1 MYMAP
6 SLRINGLSKL
16 YRGEHNVLVGL
27 HPLEATLPLQKLI
40 CIVGKS
46 GSGKTTLLRLLSG
59 LESPTGGTVFVDG
72 MNTDVVQQSMAFVFQ
87 EPRLL
92 PWLTV
97 RENMAFSKYGG
108 ITIDE
113 STIDYYMKQLGLQQ
127 YDSFYPAQLS
137 GGLAQRVALGRAFCS
152 KKKILLMDEPFGAL
166 DYFTRQQLQRDLY
179 ELYVK
184 ESLSIVMTTHDLQ
197 EASLLGDIIIV
208 INSNGNHEIVENP
221 IAQHERWKEDV
232 HVLERRFACIE
243 RLQSMIAND

>member
-1 MYMAP
+1 
-6 SLRINGLSKL
+6 
-16 YRGEHNVLVGL
+16 
-27 HPLEATLPLQKLI
+27 
-40 CIVGKS
+40 
-46 GSGKTTLLRLLSG
+46 
-59 LESPTGGTVFVDG
+59 
-72 MNTDVVQQSMAFVFQ
+72 
-87 EPRLL
+87 
-92 PWLTV
+92 
-97 RENMAFSKYGG
+97 
-108 ITIDE
+108 
-113 STIDYYMKQLGLQQ
+113 
-127 YDSFYPAQLS
+127 
-137 GGLAQRVALGRAFCS
+137 
-152 KKKILLMDEPFGAL
+152 MDEPFGAL

>member
-1 MYMAP
+1 MAP
-6 SLRINGLSKL
+6 SLYIHNLSKL

-27 HPLEATLPLQKLI
+27 HPLEATLSLQKLI
-40 CIVGKS
+40 CVVGKS

-59 LESPTGGTVFVDG
+59 LEESTSGTFFVDD
-72 MNTDVVQQSMAFVFQ
+72 MELDAVQRSMAFVFQ

-108 ITIDE
+108 ITVDE

-127 YDSFYPAQLS
+127 YGLFYPAQLS

-152 KKKILLMDEPFGAL
+152 KKNILLMDEPFGAL

-179 ELYVK
+179 DLYVK
-184 ESLSIVMTTHDLQ
+184 ESMSIVMTTHDLQ
-197 EASLLGDIIIV
+197 EASLLGDIVIV

-221 IAQHERWKEDV
+221 IVKDERWDEDV
-232 HVLERRFACIE
+232 HVLERRFTFIE
-243 RLQSMIAND
+243 KLQSMIAND

>member
-1 MYMAP
+1 M
-6 SLRINGLSKL
+6 
-16 YRGEHNVLVGL
+16 
-27 HPLEATLPLQKLI
+27 
-40 CIVGKS
+40 
-46 GSGKTTLLRLLSG
+46 LRLLSG
-59 LESPTGGTVFVDG
+59 LESPTEGTVFVDG

-97 RENMAFSKYGG
+97 RENMAFSKHGG

-243 RLQSMIAND
+243 KLQSMIAND

>member
-1 MYMAP
+1 MAP
-6 SLRINGLSKL
+6 SLHINGLSKL
-16 YRGEHNVLVGL
+16 YRGEHNALVGL

-40 CIVGKS
+40 CVVGKS

-59 LESPTGGTVFVDG
+59 LECPTAGTVLVDD
-72 MNTDVVQQSMAFVFQ
+72 MDIDAVQQSIAFVFQ

-97 RENMAFSKYGG
+97 RENMAFSKYVG
-108 ITIDE
+108 ITVDE
-113 STIDYYMKQLGLQQ
+113 STIDHYMKQLGLQQ
-127 YDSFYPAQLS
+127 YGSFYPAQLS

-179 ELYVK
+179 DLYVK

-221 IAQHERWKEDV
+221 IVQNDRWNEDA
-232 HVLERRFACIE
+232 HVLERRFAFIE
-243 RLQSMIAND
+243 KLQTLIAND

>member
-1 MYMAP
+1 MAP
-6 SLRINGLSKL
+6 SLRINNLSKL

-27 HPLEATLPLQKLI
+27 HPLEATLSLQKLI
-40 CIVGKS
+40 CVVGKS

-59 LESPTGGTVFVDG
+59 LEESTSGTFFVDD
-72 MNTDVVQQSMAFVFQ
+72 MELDAVQRSMAFVFQ

-108 ITIDE
+108 ITVDE

-127 YDSFYPAQLS
+127 YGSFYPAQLS

-152 KKKILLMDEPFGAL
+152 KKNILLMDEPFCAL

-179 ELYVK
+179 DLYVK
-184 ESLSIVMTTHDLQ
+184 ESMSIVMTTHDLQ
-197 EASLLGDIIIV
+197 EASLLGDIVIV

-221 IAQHERWKEDV
+221 IVKDERWDEDV
-232 HVLERRFACIE
+232 HVLERRFTFIE
-243 RLQSMIAND
+243 KLQSMIAND

>member
-1 MYMAP
+1 MAP
-6 SLRINGLSKL
+6 SLHINGLSKL

-59 LESPTGGTVFVDG
+59 LESPTEG
-72 MNTDVVQQSMAFVFQ
+72 TDVVQQSMAFVFQ

-243 RLQSMIAND
+243 KLQSMIAND

>member
-1 MYMAP
+1 MAP
-6 SLRINGLSKL
+6 SLHINGLSKL
-16 YRGEHNVLVGL
+16 YRGEHNALVGL
-27 HPLEATLPLQKLI
+27 HPLEATLLLQKLI
-40 CIVGKS
+40 CVVGKS

-59 LESPTGGTVFVDG
+59 LECPTAGTVLVDD
-72 MNTDVVQQSMAFVFQ
+72 MDIDAVQQSIAFVFQ

-108 ITIDE
+108 ITVDE
-113 STIDYYMKQLGLQQ
+113 STIDHYMKQLGLQQ
-127 YDSFYPAQLS
+127 YGSFYPAQLS

-179 ELYVK
+179 DLYVK

-221 IAQHERWKEDV
+221 IVQNDRWNEDA
-232 HVLERRFACIE
+232 HVLERRFAFIE
-243 RLQSMIAND
+243 KLQTLIAND

>member
-1 MYMAP
+1 MVKA
-6 SLRINGLSKL
+6 
-16 YRGEHNVLVGL
+16 VLVKR
-27 HPLEATLPLQKLI
+27 H
-40 CIVGKS
+40 C
-46 GSGKTTLLRLLSG
+46 RLLSG

-179 ELYVK
+179 DLYIK

-208 INSNGNHEIVENP
+208 INSNSNHEIVENP
-221 IAQHERWKEDV
+221 IAQNERWKEDV

-243 RLQSMIAND
+243 KLQSMIAND

>member
-1 MYMAP
+1 MDMAP
-6 SLRINGLSKL
+6 SLHINGLSKL

-59 LESPTGGTVFVDG
+59 LESPTEGTVFVDG
-72 MNTDVVQQSMAFVFQ
+72 MNTDVVQHSLAFVFQ

-108 ITIDE
+108 ITVDE
-113 STIDYYMKQLGLQQ
+113 STINHYMKQLGLQQ
-127 YDSFYPAQLS
+127 YGSFYPTQLS

-152 KKKILLMDEPFGAL
+152 NKKILLMDEPFGAL
-166 DYFTRQQLQRDLY
+166 DYFTRQ
-179 ELYVK
+179 
-184 ESLSIVMTTHDLQ
+184 
-197 EASLLGDIIIV
+197 
-208 INSNGNHEIVENP
+208 
-221 IAQHERWKEDV
+221 
-232 HVLERRFACIE
+232 
-243 RLQSMIAND
+243 

>member
-1 MYMAP
+1 MAP
-6 SLRINGLSKL
+6 SLHINNLSKL

-27 HPLEATLPLQKLI
+27 HPLEATLSLQKLI
-40 CIVGKS
+40 CVVGKS

-59 LESPTGGTVFVDG
+59 LEESTSGTFLVDD
-72 MNTDVVQQSMAFVFQ
+72 MDLDVVQRSMAFVFQ

-108 ITIDE
+108 ITVDE
-113 STIDYYMKQLGLQQ
+113 STIDHYMKQLGLQQ
-127 YDSFYPAQLS
+127 YGSFYPAQLS

-179 ELYVK
+179 DLYVK
-184 ESLSIVMTTHDLQ
+184 ESMSIVMTTHDLQ
-197 EASLLGDIIIV
+197 EASLLGDIVIV

-221 IAQHERWKEDV
+221 IVKDERWDEDV
-232 HVLERRFACIE
+232 HVLERRFTFIE
-243 RLQSMIAND
+243 KLQSMIAND

>member
-1 MYMAP
+1 MAP
-6 SLRINGLSKL
+6 SLHINGLSKL
-16 YRGEHNVLVGL
+16 YRGEHNALVGL

-40 CIVGKS
+40 CVVDKS

-59 LESPTGGTVFVDG
+59 LECPTAGTVLVDD
-72 MNTDVVQQSMAFVFQ
+72 MDIDAVQQSIAFVFQ

-108 ITIDE
+108 ITVDE
-113 STIDYYMKQLGLQQ
+113 STIDHYMKQLGLQQ
-127 YDSFYPAQLS
+127 YGSFYPAQLS

-179 ELYVK
+179 DLYVK
-184 ESLSIVMTTHDLQ
+184 ESMSIVMTTHDLQ

-208 INSNGNHEIVENP
+208 INSNGNHEIVGNP
-221 IAQHERWKEDV
+221 IAQNDRWNEDA

-243 RLQSMIAND
+243 KLQTLIAND

>member
-1 MYMAP
+1 MAP
-6 SLRINGLSKL
+6 SLHINGLSKL
-16 YRGEHNVLVGL
+16 YRGEHNALVGL

-59 LESPTGGTVFVDG
+59 LECPTAGTVLVDD
-72 MNTDVVQQSMAFVFQ
+72 MDIDAVQQSIAFVFQ

-108 ITIDE
+108 ITVDE
-113 STIDYYMKQLGLQQ
+113 STIDHYMKQLGLQQ
-127 YDSFYPAQLS
+127 YGSFYPAQLS

-152 KKKILLMDEPFGAL
+152 KKNILLMDEPFGAL

-179 ELYVK
+179 DLYVK
-184 ESLSIVMTTHDLQ
+184 ESMSIVMTTHDLQ

-208 INSNGNHEIVENP
+208 INSNGNHEVVENP
-221 IAQHERWKEDV
+221 IARDERWKQDINT
-232 HVLERRFACIE
+232 LERRFSFIE
-243 RLQSMIAND
+243 KLQHLIANDL

>member
-1 MYMAP
+1 MAP
-6 SLRINGLSKL
+6 SLHINGLSKL

-59 LESPTGGTVFVDG
+59 LENPTEGTVFVDG
-72 MNTDVVQQSMAFVFQ
+72 MNTDVVQLSMAFVFQ

-97 RENMAFSKYGG
+97 RENMAFSKYGS

-152 KKKILLMDEPFGAL
+152 KKKILLMDEPFGSL

-243 RLQSMIAND
+243 KLQSMIAND

>member
-1 MYMAP
+1 
-6 SLRINGLSKL
+6 
-16 YRGEHNVLVGL
+16 
-27 HPLEATLPLQKLI
+27 
-40 CIVGKS
+40 
-46 GSGKTTLLRLLSG
+46 
-59 LESPTGGTVFVDG
+59 
-72 MNTDVVQQSMAFVFQ
+72 
-87 EPRLL
+87 
-92 PWLTV
+92 
-97 RENMAFSKYGG
+97 MAFSKHGG

-113 STIDYYMKQLGLQQ
+113 STIDYYMKQSGLQQ

-221 IAQHERWKEDV
+221 IAQHERWKEEV

-243 RLQSMIAND
+243 KLQSMIAND

>member
-1 MYMAP
+1 
-6 SLRINGLSKL
+6 
-16 YRGEHNVLVGL
+16 
-27 HPLEATLPLQKLI
+27 
-40 CIVGKS
+40 
-46 GSGKTTLLRLLSG
+46 
-59 LESPTGGTVFVDG
+59 
-72 MNTDVVQQSMAFVFQ
+72 
-87 EPRLL
+87 
-92 PWLTV
+92 
-97 RENMAFSKYGG
+97 MAFSKYGS

-152 KKKILLMDEPFGAL
+152 KKKILLMDEPFGSL

-243 RLQSMIAND
+243 KLQSMIAND